1 MFRTERPRDETM
13 SRFNKKFFFRKLGKL
28 GHSETQILNVVIL
41 TTRCRHQ
48 IVAHIEVV
56 LNIFLK
62 NIIYLTAKREIETIA
77 QFQFNLKKKLKQIT
91 SNPLPKP

>member
-13 SRFNKKFFFRKLGKL
+13 SRFYKKFFFQKLGEL

-62 NIIYLTAKREIETIA
+62 INIYLSAKRAIETFA
-77 QFQFNLKKKLKQIT
+77 QFQELFQRALIT
-91 SNPLPKP
+91 R